1 MKHLELNNLSKEE
14 LINMVLGLQD
24 KVDYMKEEIG
34 YLRDE
39 KFELGNKINQLKEE
53 NDKLYNKLYN

>member
-39 KFELGNKINQLKEE
+39 KLELGNKINQLKEE

>member
-1 MKHLELNNLSKEE
+1 MKHLELNNLSKED

-39 KFELGNKINQLKEE
+39 KLELGNKINHLKEE

>member
-1 MKHLELNNLSKEE
+1 MKPLELNNLSKED

-39 KFELGNKINQLKEE
+39 KLELGNKINHLKEE

>member
-14 LINMVLGLQD
+14 LINMILGLQD
-24 KVDYMKEEIG
+24 KVDYMKEENS